1 MSTDAITNLK
11 SETTEQL
18 LTLRKELVSKINA
31 NDGRLTA
38 GSSMDLDHWLDQ
50 LEETESELFSRRRM
64 GQLAR
69 DWCNKKLPL
78 VVLKTCGYYIG
89 TFDPES
95 GPCSRESVEYFSTE
109 SDALV
114 ALETGV
120 WTQKQTP

>member
-1 MSTDAITNLK
+1 MSNIT
-11 SETTEQL
+11 SQPTEQL
-18 LTLRKELVSKINA
+18 LSQRAALVTKINS

-38 GSSMDLDHWLDQ
+38 GSSMDLDHWQDQ
-50 LEETESELFSRRRM
+50 LEEIHSELFSRRRM

-69 DWCNKKLPL
+69 DWCNKILPL

-109 SDALV
+109 SAAQI
-114 ALETGV
+114 ALESGA
-120 WTQKQTP
+120 WNQKATP